1 MLVQK
6 RAGGLFVQ
14 QIAITT
20 EFIKLDSFLKLAGV
34 VGSGGQSK
42 VLIKDGEVLVDGEF
56 CTMRGKKLYP
66 GARVQ
71 ALGNIYEVVGSQ

>member
-1 MLVQK
+1 M
-6 RAGGLFVQ
+6 Q

-34 VGSGGQSK
+34 ADSGGQSK
-42 VLIKDGEVLVDGEF
+42 VLIKDGEVLVDGQE

-71 ALGNIYEVVGSQ
+71 VAGNIYEVVGS